1 MLEEESGCAES
12 EGCGCDEG
20 GGWEGSN
27 GCRCDGG
34 RTPVRYRLAC
44 GIWKFSGGSEGL

>member
-20 GGWEGSN
+20 GGWEEVMDVDVA
-27 GCRCDGG
+27 DG
-34 RTPVRYRLAC
+34 RR
-44 GIWKFSGGSEGL
+44 